1 MKVKVLRTGAICLL
15 LLVTAMIITSV
26 AIEEYPVNATP
37 HQTIRASELH
47 DQVNQERTK
56 LGLPGLTRDRRLDK
70 SAIEK
75 CNDMELKN
83 YMSHTMADGSEFYV
97 LIRKHSNYI
106 RAGENLASGYN
117 TTEEVVSNWMESPT
131 HKANIIEPAY
141 INVGY
146 GVCMGDDYQY
156 GNAVDGSAV
165 TDITINDGLM
175 LIEIDAAE
183 VTWQDIYAYEM
194 YYLFTSTGI
203 QDLGQSISS
212 PDTANYLM
220 DSTVLKL
227 KNISGSYT
235 KITGGWGRDVTSG
248 DPLDII
254 DFTGDPLFG
263 SPPHVVAYATG
274 GATATKYLNT
284 ETGDLLIPLSN

>member
-15 LLVTAMIITSV
+15 LLVAAMILVSV

-37 HQTIRASELH
+37 QQTIKASELH

-117 TTEEVVSNWMESPT
+117 TTEEVVSNWMRSPT
-131 HKANIIEPAY
+131 HKANIVEPAY

-156 GNAVDGSAV
+156 GKNQVIV
-165 TDITINDGLM
+165 
-175 LIEIDAAE
+175 
-183 VTWQDIYAYEM
+183 VQH
-194 YYLFTSTGI
+194 FT
-203 QDLGQSISS
+203 Q
-212 PDTANYLM
+212 N
-220 DSTVLKL
+220 
-227 KNISGSYT
+227 
-235 KITGGWGRDVTSG
+235 
-248 DPLDII
+248 
-254 DFTGDPLFG
+254 
-263 SPPHVVAYATG
+263 
-274 GATATKYLNT
+274 
-284 ETGDLLIPLSN
+284 